1 MKKNK
6 LKEAL
11 KAALKAE
18 NVRYGTELMGLDNRE
33 DLYCD
38 RHEITYEGTYNI
50 PMVMSELS
58 RRDLQT
64 DMHMLKMEHEARKT
78 TIRQKYLTGEL

>member
-6 LKEAL
+6 LQE
-11 KAALKAE
+11 ALKAE
-18 NVRYGTELMGLDNRE
+18 NVRYGKSMLALDNRE

-38 RHEITYEGTYNI
+38 RHEFAQEGTASL
-50 PMVMSELS
+50 PVVGTKPP

-64 DMHMLKMEHEARKT
+64 DMHMLKMEHEVRKIG
-78 TIRQKYLTGEL
+78 IRQKHLTDEL